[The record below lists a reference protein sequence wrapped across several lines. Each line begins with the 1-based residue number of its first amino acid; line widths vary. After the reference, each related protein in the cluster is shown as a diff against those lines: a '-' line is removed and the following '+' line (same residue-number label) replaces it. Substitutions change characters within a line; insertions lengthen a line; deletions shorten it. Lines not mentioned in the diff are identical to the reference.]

1 MTANSLVMLLAGA
14 GVLAFSSGAIAQ
26 SPEPDA
32 EIEQVAI
39 PELAPTVLTDE
50 PAPAETASAED
61 GAPEAAA
68 PPSEDEVAD
77 MLNSRQQLQQT
88 FTLKR
93 TIDGNVVETE
103 KRTVTYS
110 RNQPYR
116 ETEAGRTA
124 LQKLQA
130 EFDGE
135 VLTRTEAFEEAKLDF
150 TIADADRDGAMTADE
165 FITLVNSWRENDA
178 RQAEAPTQEVARQRE
193 FEAFLLDVN
202 PEAAREQNQAPIREK
217 FAFMSGVSLTVSR
230 EDYIREYLLDFDAMD
245 ADKNTLLEGMELMRF
260 RALNRGEALDM

>member
-14 GVLAFSSGAIAQ
+14 GALAFASGAIAQ
-26 SPEPDA
+26 GTEADA

-39 PELAPTVLTDE
+39 SELAPAVLTAE
-50 PAPAETASAED
+50 PAPDPMTGAEER
-61 GAPEAAA
+61 APEPAAEL
-68 PPSEDEVAD
+68 SEDEVAD

-110 RNQPYR
+110 RDQPYR
-116 ETEAGRTA
+116 ETEAGQTA

-130 EFDGE
+130 TFDGE
-135 VLTRTEAFEEAKLDF
+135 VLTRVEAFEEAKLDF
-150 TIADADRDGAMTADE
+150 TIADTNRDGAMTADE
-165 FITLVNSWRENDA
+165 FIALVNSWRENDT
-178 RQAEAPTQEVARQRE
+178 RQAEAPTQEVARQRN
-193 FEAFLLDVN
+193 FEDFLLDVN
-202 PEAAREQNQAPIREK
+202 PEAAREQNQTHVRGK
-217 FAFMSGVSLTVSR
+217 FAFMSGAAQTVSR
-230 EDYIREYLLDFDAMD
+230 EEYIREYLLDFDAMD
-245 ADKNTLLEGMELMRF
+245 ADKDTLLKEMELMRF